1 MFHFIQEIAQE
12 VPVSTVGR
20 YARSS
25 RSGHLIRALTA
36 TLVAGA
42 LIAPAAKAAPVLYGA
57 TGVTAADTT
66 PASNLYT
73 IDPATGATTTV
84 GPIGAALTGL
94 AVDGT
99 SGTLYGV
106 TAGVQ
111 LAGTERQL
119 VTINPATGA
128 STVVGSLGVNEIE
141 DIAFSALGQLYGWNE
156 TGDDLVRINKATGAI
171 EKVGESGLGVTS
183 GDGLSFDRNG
193 QLWGTLDGDFG
204 HSFAINP
211 TSGAAT
217 PQTARLHGS
226 PNKTGNLI
234 SALSAACDGLTM
246 YGVVNDYGG
255 ATNLVTIDL
264 ATGTI
269 TNKGSSITALDALAW
284 GGCPPP
290 PQTTPSGTVPATLS
304 LTLGAPATFG
314 AFIPGTTKP
323 YLASTTATVI
333 STAGDALLSVADPS
347 SFGTGHL
354 VNGTFILAQPLQAR
368 ARNAANIGTA
378 YNNVGSSA
386 SPLNL
391 LTWSAPISNDAVSI
405 EFSQLVNATDP
416 LRTGSYSKTLTYT
429 LSTTTP

>member
-1 MFHFIQEIAQE
+1 MSHFIQEIAQE

-25 RSGHLIRALTA
+25 RSGHLIRALSA

-42 LIAPAAKAAPVLYGA
+42 LLAPAAMAAPVLYGA

-73 IDPATGATTTV
+73 INPDTGASTSV
-84 GPIGAALTGL
+84 GSTGKAITGL

-99 SGTLYGV
+99 TGTLYGV

-111 LAGTERQL
+111 LAGTAREL
-119 VTINPATGA
+119 LTINPTTGA
-128 STVVGSLGVNEIE
+128 STLVGSLGVNEIE
-141 DIAFSALGQLYGWNE
+141 DIAFSPLGQLYGWNE
-156 TGDDLVRINKATGAI
+156 TGDDLYRINKATGAI
-171 EKVGESGLGVTS
+171 EKVGESGLGVTF

-193 QLWGTLDGDFG
+193 QLWGMLDGDFG
-204 HSFAINP
+204 HIFAINP

-217 PQTARLHGS
+217 PQTQRLTGS
-226 PNKTGNLI
+226 PNKTGNQI

-246 YGVVNDYGG
+246 YGVVNDFGG

-264 ATGTI
+264 GTGVI
-269 TNKGSSITALDALAW
+269 TNKGSSVAALDALAW

-304 LTLGAPATFG
+304 LTLGAPVTFG
-314 AFIPGTTKP
+314 VFTPGVTRTSLAGTT
-323 YLASTTATVI
+323 ANVI
-333 STAGDALLSVADPS
+333 SSAGDALLSVSDPS
-347 SFGTGHL
+347 PVGTGHL
-354 VNGTFILAQPLQAR
+354 VNGTFVLAQPLQAR
-368 ARNAANIGTA
+368 ARNAANTGTA

-391 LTWSAPISNDAVSI
+391 LMYSGPISNDALMI
-405 EFSQLVNATDP
+405 EFSQLVNSNDP
-416 LRTGSYSKTLTYT
+416 LRTGTYSKTLTYT

>member
-1 MFHFIQEIAQE
+1 
-12 VPVSTVGR
+12 VTNP
-20 YARSS
+20 
-25 RSGHLIRALTA
+25 IR
-36 TLVAGA
+36 TLMAGAGA
-42 LIAPAAKAAPVLYGA
+42 LLAAAAFAAPAAIAAPVLYGA
-57 TGVTAADTT
+57 TGLSDTDT
-66 PASNLYT
+66 LPSSNLYT
-73 IDPATGATTTV
+73 INPDTGATTSV
-84 GPIGAALTGL
+84 GSIGKALTGL

-111 LAGTERQL
+111 LAGTPREL
-119 VTINPATGA
+119 LTINPATGA

-141 DIAFSALGQLYGWNE
+141 DIAFSPLGQLYGWNE
-156 TGDDLVRINKATGAI
+156 TGDDLYRINKATGAI
-171 EKVGESGLGVTS
+171 EKVGESGLGVTF

-204 HSFAINP
+204 HIFAINP
-211 TSGAAT
+211 TTGAAT
-217 PQTARLHGS
+217 PQAQRLTGS
-226 PNKTGNLI
+226 PNKSGNQI

-246 YGVVNDYGG
+246 YGVVNDFGG

-264 ATGTI
+264 ATGAI
-269 TNKGSSITALDALAW
+269 TNKGSSIAALDALAW

-290 PQTTPSGTVPATLS
+290 PQTNVSGTVPATLS
-304 LTLGAPATFG
+304 LTLAAPVTFG
-314 AFIPGTTKP
+314 AFTPGLTRT
-323 YLASTTATVI
+323 YLAGTTATVI

-354 VNGTFILAQPLQAR
+354 VNGTFILPQPLQAR
-368 ARNAANIGTA
+368 ARNAANTGTA

-391 LTWSAPISNDAVSI
+391 LTWSGPTSNDALTI
-405 EFSQLVNATDP
+405 DFSQLVNSTDP

>member
-1 MFHFIQEIAQE
+1 MSHFIQEIAQE

-25 RSGHLIRALTA
+25 RSGHLIRALIA

-42 LIAPAAKAAPVLYGA
+42 LLAPAAMAAPVLYGA

-73 IDPATGATTTV
+73 INPDTGAATSV
-84 GPIGAALTGL
+84 GSIGKALTGL

-99 SGTLYGV
+99 TGTLYGV

-111 LAGTERQL
+111 LAGTAREL
-119 VTINPATGA
+119 LTINPTTGA
-128 STVVGSLGVNEIE
+128 STLVGSLGVNEIE
-141 DIAFSALGQLYGWNE
+141 DIAFSPLGQLYGWNE
-156 TGDDLVRINKATGAI
+156 TGDDLYRINKATGAI
-171 EKVGESGLGVTS
+171 EKVGESGLGVTF

-193 QLWGTLDGDFG
+193 QLWGMLDGDFG
-204 HSFAINP
+204 HIFAINP

-217 PQTARLHGS
+217 PQTQRLTGS
-226 PNKTGNLI
+226 PNKTGNQI

-246 YGVVNDYGG
+246 YGVVNDFGG

-264 ATGTI
+264 GTGAI
-269 TNKGSSITALDALAW
+269 TNKGSSVAALDALAW

-304 LTLGAPATFG
+304 LTLGAPVTFG
-314 AFIPGTTKP
+314 VFTPGVTRTSLAGTT
-323 YLASTTATVI
+323 ANVI
-333 STAGDALLSVADPS
+333 SSAGDALLSVSDPS
-347 SFGTGHL
+347 PVGTGHL
-354 VNGTFILAQPLQAR
+354 VNGTFVLAQPLQAR
-368 ARNAANIGTA
+368 ARNAANTGTA

-391 LTWSAPISNDAVSI
+391 LMYSGPISNDALMI
-405 EFSQLVNATDP
+405 EFSQLVNSNDP
-416 LRTGSYSKTLTYT
+416 LRTGTYSKTLTYT